1 MNVRT
6 VLKYAPIAGAF
17 YLAACVNPQQV
28 ELLERDQRRLRG
40 DLTTLQSNIDG
51 MRTSLADTRANIQQ
65 MQGELSA
72 IKERIDETRVQVG
85 RQIGQTSRD
94 GDQRVKNLET
104 RLAKIEEESKAQAQS
119 LKTREDELKQLRETA
134 QAAQAAQAAAQA
146 AQQSSPSGDGY
157 AEAAQAA
164 ESDMVRRDYETAWRN
179 FEKKDYR
186 VAITRFREFLKK
198 HQKSRL
204 APSAQFWIGESHFAL
219 REFDKAIVEFDE
231 VRRRYPQAERVPA
244 ALLRQGSAF
253 AELGEKLNA
262 RLVLQELL
270 EKYPNSA
277 EAPRAKQRLK
287 ALES

>member
-1 MNVRT
+1 MLV
-6 VLKYAPIAGAF
+6 VSAS
-17 YLAACVNPQQV
+17 YLSACVNPQQI

-40 DLTTLQSNIDG
+40 DLSTLQTNIDG
-51 MRTSLADTRANIQQ
+51 VRTSLADTRANIQQ
-65 MQGELSA
+65 MQGDLSA

-104 RLAKIEEESKAQAQS
+104 RLAKMEEESKAQAQS
-119 LKTREDELKQLRETA
+119 LKSREDEFKQLRETA

-146 AQQSSPSGDGY
+146 VQQSAPPSDGY

-164 ESDMVRRDYETAWRN
+164 ESDIVRRDYETGWRT

-186 VAITRFREFLKK
+186 AAINRFREFLKK

-204 APSAQFWIGESHFAL
+204 AASAQFWIGESHFAL

-231 VRRRYPQAERVPA
+231 VRRKYPQAERVPA